1 MTDTDPSPPAPDD
14 DRSDVRQIVEARKD
28 AAESAHATH
37 EAVTPTASGLFS
49 GNAGTGGEIKNQ
61 DRDAQ

>member
-1 MTDTDPSPPAPDD
+1 MTDTVPSPPAPDD

-28 AAESAHATH
+28 AVESAHAAH
-37 EAVTPTASGLFS
+37 EAVTATASGLFS
-49 GNAGTGGEIKNQ
+49 GNAGTGGEVKNQ